1 MWCIEA
7 GVARRLD
14 QILVVDIEAT
24 CWPGAPPDGQESE
37 VIEIGLCTLDV
48 ASGER
53 LDKRS
58 ILVKPERSKISEF
71 CTELTSLTP
80 KQVNK
85 EGISFKRACGL
96 LETEYLSK
104 KRVWASYGEYDRAL
118 LERQCAARRV
128 DYPFSAGHINVK
140 ILFGLMHAQPY
151 EVGMSR
157 AMQMCG
163 LELEGRHHRGVDD
176 AWNIALLLSHL
187 ILQRSSA

>member
-1 MWCIEA
+1 
-7 GVARRLD
+7 VARKLD
-14 QILVVDIEAT
+14 QILVVDVEAT
-24 CWPGAPPDGQESE
+24 CWSGAPPDGQESE

-48 ASGER
+48 ARGER

-80 KQVNK
+80 RQVNK

-104 KRVWASYGEYDRAL
+104 KRVWASYGEYDRTL
-118 LERQCAARRV
+118 MERQCAARGV
-128 DYPFSAGHINVK
+128 NYPFSAGHINVK
-140 ILFGLMHAQPY
+140 ILFGLMHALPY

-157 AMQMCG
+157 ALQMLD

-176 AWNIALLLSHL
+176 AWNIANLLSRL
-187 ILQRSSA
+187 ILVRAE